1 MRDRIPNHKG
11 TVGCYSFRKFSETAV
26 YEKSNGNLAFAMK
39 MLNHSDSKVTM
50 NYLKIDVKSV
60 GAALANILGVMH
72 MKRLLLLIW
81 VLLPALVNATQ
92 ITLVLSYEQE
102 TDNAKVCIYENATR
116 TETVTI
122 KPSQQCKYT
131 MTFED

>member
-1 MRDRIPNHKG
+1 
-11 TVGCYSFRKFSETAV
+11 
-26 YEKSNGNLAFAMK
+26 
-39 MLNHSDSKVTM
+39 
-50 NYLKIDVKSV
+50 
-60 GAALANILGVMH
+60 
-72 MKRLLLLIW
+72 MKRLLVLIL
-81 VLLPALVNATQ
+81 VLLPALANAAK
-92 ITLVLSYEQE
+92 ITLVLSDEQE